1 MSNDDF
7 EYTSPKTLWS
17 HVQKAWRARSRYRPV
32 SLFLLFAIMIVA
44 LLGLQVVDLR
54 DNPKKFALF
63 LSLNFLFFFVVIG
76 RAIIDCIEILK
87 RSLKDRRDLYDTT
100 LGDREFTTELGR
112 RVAEKQ
118 QHD

>member
-17 HVQKAWRARSRYRPV
+17 HVRNVLRARSRYRPV

-44 LLGLQVVDLR
+44 LLGVQVIDIR

-63 LSLNFLFFFVVIG
+63 LSLNFLFFFVVIW
-76 RAIIDCIEILK
+76 RAIIDCFEILK
-87 RSLKDRRDLYDTT
+87 RSLKDRRDVYDAT
-100 LGDREFTTELGR
+100 LGDREFTAELGR
-112 RVAEKQ
+112 RIAEKQ
-118 QHD
+118 EHD